1 MPDTEL
7 CAQAPYSNP
16 FAPKPNMTVYVSGPM
31 TGIPEHNYP
40 AFETARKQLVN
51 DGFTVLC
58 PAEAGQV
65 DGWTW
70 EQYLTRDLR
79 MVLDADALVTLP
91 GWENSR
97 GAKLEI
103 YVAST
108 LGKRVVDIADA
119 HILWEI

>member
-1 MPDTEL
+1 M
-7 CAQAPYSNP
+7 
-16 FAPKPNMTVYVSGPM
+16 KVYISGPM
-31 TGIPEHNYP
+31 TGIPDHSYP
-40 AFETARKQLVN
+40 AFETARKQLIN

-65 DGWTW
+65 NGWTW

-79 MVLDADALVTLP
+79 MVLDADAVAALP

-103 YVAST
+103 HVARE
-108 LGKRVVDIADA
+108 LGKPVVGIADA